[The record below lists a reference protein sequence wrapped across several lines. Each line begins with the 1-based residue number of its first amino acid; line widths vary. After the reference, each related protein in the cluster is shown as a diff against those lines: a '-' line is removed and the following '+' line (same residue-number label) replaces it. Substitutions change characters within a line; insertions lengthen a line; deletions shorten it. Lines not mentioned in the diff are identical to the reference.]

1 MKVIVANPRGF
12 CAGVR
17 RAVQLAEASL
27 LRGREVYSLG
37 PLIHS
42 PQVVERLRDQ
52 GLHVAETLHQ
62 VPDGA
67 AVLIRSHGEGP
78 EIFHQAQL
86 RDLEIIDGTCVLV
99 RRAQNIVRQLH
110 EEGCQVVI
118 VGDPNHP
125 EVGALLAHAPAAICL
140 KDQADIAKLSGHS
153 RLGIISQT
161 TYSPAAFERMVD
173 AVISAG
179 HADARVVNT
188 ICQATQDRRQA
199 ALELTKQVDVMFV
212 LGGRHS
218 ANTARLAELCLA
230 QGVCTHHLE
239 SWQQFLD
246 SYIQG
251 KSIAGVTAGAST
263 PDWIIQEFVSNL
275 SRK

>member
-1 MKVIVANPRGF
+1 MKVIVASPRGF

-27 LRGREVYSLG
+27 RRGREVYSLG

-42 PQVVERLRDQ
+42 PQVVERLRNQ
-52 GLHVAETLHQ
+52 GLHVAEVLSQ

-78 EIFHQAQL
+78 QIFRQAQ
-86 RDLEIIDGTCVLV
+86 RRGLEIIDGTCVLV
-99 RRAQNIVRQLH
+99 RRAQNIVQQLH
-110 EEGCQVVI
+110 EDGYQVVI

-125 EVGALLAHAPAAICL
+125 EVRALLAHAPSAICL
-140 KDQADIAKLSGHS
+140 NDHADIVKLSGHS

-161 TYSPAAFERMVD
+161 TYSPAAFERMVEV
-173 AVISAG
+173 VISAG
-179 HADARVVNT
+179 HTDARVVNT
-188 ICQATQDRRQA
+188 ICQATQARRQA

-230 QGVCTHHLE
+230 QGVSTFHLE
-239 SWQQFLD
+239 SWQQFQD
-246 SYIQG
+246 SYICG
-251 KSIAGVTAGAST
+251 KSVAGVTAGAST
-263 PDWIIQEFVSNL
+263 PDWIIQEFLTNL
-275 SRK
+275 SGK

>member
-1 MKVIVANPRGF
+1 MKVIIADPCGF

-17 RAVQLAEASL
+17 RAVQLARRSL
-27 LRGREVYSLG
+27 GQGPEVHSLG

-42 PQVVERLRDQ
+42 PQVVEHLRGN
-52 GLHVAETLHQ
+52 GLHVAETLDE
-62 VPDGA
+62 VPDAA

-78 EIFHQAQL
+78 QVFAEAA
-86 RDLEIIDGTCVLV
+86 RRGLEIIDGTCVLV
-99 RRAQNIVRQLH
+99 RRAQNIVKQLH
-110 EEGCQVVI
+110 EDGCQVVI

-125 EVGALLAHAPAAICL
+125 EVRALLAHAPAAICL
-140 KDQADIAKLSGHS
+140 KDQDDIAKLTGHS

-173 AVISAG
+173 LVISAG
-179 HADARVVNT
+179 HTDARVVNT
-188 ICQATQDRRQA
+188 ICQSTQDRRQA
-199 ALELTKQVDVMFV
+199 ALEVTKQVDVMFV

-230 QGVCTHHLE
+230 QGVSTYHLE
-239 SWQQFLD
+239 SWQQFQD

-251 KSIAGVTAGAST
+251 KSVAGVTAGAST

-275 SRK
+275 SGK

>member
-27 LRGREVYSLG
+27 GQGRQVYSLG

-52 GLHVAETLHQ
+52 GLHVAETLAQ
-62 VPDGA
+62 IPDGA

-78 EIFHQAQL
+78 QIFRQAQL
-86 RDLEIIDGTCVLV
+86 RGLEVIDGTCVLV
-99 RRAQNIVRQLH
+99 RRAQKIVKQLH
-110 EEGCQVVI
+110 EDGYQVVI
-118 VGDPNHP
+118 VGDLNHP
-125 EVGALLAHAPAAICL
+125 EVRALLAHAPAAICL
-140 KDQADIAKLSGHS
+140 NNQADISKLSGHS

-161 TYSPAAFERMVD
+161 TYSPVAFERMVE
-173 AVISAG
+173 AVISVG
-179 HADARVVNT
+179 HTDARVVNT
-188 ICQATQDRRQA
+188 ICQATQARRQA
-199 ALELTKQVDVMFV
+199 ALELAKQVDVMFV

-230 QGVCTHHLE
+230 RGVSTFHLE
-239 SWQQFLD
+239 SWQQFRD

-251 KSIAGVTAGAST
+251 KSVAGVTAGAST
-263 PDWIIQEFVSNL
+263 PDWIIQEFVANL